1 MSSIREQ
8 YRMSK
13 KRWKNMVQKV
23 ADDSLEVMKNKYM
36 TTLEQQQK
44 EARMRATLTLHPH
57 LFGANHTTEDA
68 DKFLSFLDTEI
79 AKAYQS
85 GQESALKE
93 VERKAVYTECV
104 SPDDGSKDWFYHI
117 DGYSMEKLKKSLST
131 EKLKVADNHEKEVYK
146 ASYALYGYSK
156 GFGAKRLTDD
166 EIRCAWCHKTVKQ
179 IGRYKLDQHLKD
191 HDSHHEK

>member
-1 MSSIREQ
+1 
-8 YRMSK
+8 
-13 KRWKNMVQKV
+13 
-23 ADDSLEVMKNKYM
+23 M

-44 EARMRATLTLHPH
+44 KARERLDENMDDMQV
-57 LFGANHTTEDA
+57 TTQVEPRLLNEH
-68 DKFLSFLDTEI
+68 KVKSFLDAEI
-79 AKAYQS
+79 AKAFKA